1 MFVKLFVLCFPRNN
15 NNDNKNSINRY
26 SFSRYYVPNVFIK
39 ESNVLIDGKPFYDL
53 PINDKKIAYSYL
65 VNENDY
71 YLGNSLDFKYYSDNY
86 SIQMFD
92 LSKQMNEMNSNNHQ
106 QINLIGKIEGNNNN
120 GVDVFFVLEEKIN
133 TLIKFELNNV
143 MIR

>member
-53 PINDKKIAYSYL
+53 RINDKKIAYSYL

-92 LSKQMNEMNSNNHQ
+92 LSKQMNEMNNSNHQ

>member
-1 MFVKLFVLCFPRNN
+1 ML
-15 NNDNKNSINRY
+15 
-26 SFSRYYVPNVFIK
+26 
-39 ESNVLIDGKPFYDL
+39 
-53 PINDKKIAYSYL
+53 
-65 VNENDY
+65 
-71 YLGNSLDFKYYSDNY
+71 
-86 SIQMFD
+86 D
-92 LSKQMNEMNSNNHQ
+92 LSKQMNEMNNNNHQ

>member
-1 MFVKLFVLCFPRNN
+1 MNN
-15 NNDNKNSINRY
+15 
-26 SFSRYYVPNVFIK
+26 
-39 ESNVLIDGKPFYDL
+39 
-53 PINDKKIAYSYL
+53 
-65 VNENDY
+65 
-71 YLGNSLDFKYYSDNY
+71 
-86 SIQMFD
+86 
-92 LSKQMNEMNSNNHQ
+92 NNHQ